1 MLNFVKNL
9 SKSASGMLK
18 ALVIPSATAADI
30 LQLLIP
36 SAAEQE
42 DLQPYKKTKTS
53 LFFAKWSILLIRSLS
68 KLLLTV
74 ENRFKS

>member
-1 MLNFVKNL
+1 
-9 SKSASGMLK
+9 MLK
-18 ALVIPSATAADI
+18 ALIIPSATAADI

-53 LFFAKWSILLIRSLS
+53 LFFAK
-68 KLLLTV
+68 
-74 ENRFKS
+74 